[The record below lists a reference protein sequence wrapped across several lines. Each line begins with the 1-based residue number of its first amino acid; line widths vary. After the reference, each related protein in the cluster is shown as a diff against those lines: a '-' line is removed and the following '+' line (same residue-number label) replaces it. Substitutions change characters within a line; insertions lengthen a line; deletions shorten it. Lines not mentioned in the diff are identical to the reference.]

1 MSAIVVDDDD
11 FTRVLLT
18 RTLESAGHTSV
29 VAAADAATGMR
40 LADTHRPD
48 LAILDLDL
56 GPGPN
61 GIDLAHGLRRLNPT
75 IAIIILSSYQDPR
88 LVGSTRPMPLGA
100 IYVSKRSVA
109 DAHVLEQAVG
119 EVLVSP
125 LAERAA
131 PAPAAPGSRRL
142 SDNQVEIMRLV
153 AEGYSN
159 AEIARRRS
167 LDRARRSQGRRSPRQ
182 AARTGSRRARQRACS
197 HHPGVLRAHRIV
209 SSAQRLMST
218 TPTQE
223 HGLSLRETHRWA
235 LGDLVASNRVRH
247 GIGHRACHDHRR
259 WSRCQCTG
267 HLDVAHLV
275 LRRVGWWNCG
285 RCLHRVRQRHDFSPS
300 PSLPCAGV
308 DRGCFPRRHR
318 SRLRCCVLADS
329 SGTRT
334 RVVRAAAADDHR
346 LRPSRTLVLPC
357 RLPSFLM
364 HGTVTSPNA
373 NDSSKKPCPWRWR
386 TFINLRS

>member
-100 IYVSKRSVA
+100 NVSKRSVA

-167 LDRARRSQGRRSPRQ
+167 LTEPAVAKAVARLVKQLGLEAGAHDNVRVLITQ
-182 AARTGSRRARQRACS
+182 AYYELIGSS
-197 HHPGVLRAHRIV
+197 
-209 SSAQRLMST
+209 
-218 TPTQE
+218 
-223 HGLSLRETHRWA
+223 
-235 LGDLVASNRVRH
+235 RVR
-247 GIGHRACHDHRR
+247 RD
-259 WSRCQCTG
+259 
-267 HLDVAHLV
+267 
-275 LRRVGWWNCG
+275 
-285 RCLHRVRQRHDFSPS
+285 
-300 PSLPCAGV
+300 
-308 DRGCFPRRHR
+308 
-318 SRLRCCVLADS
+318 
-329 SGTRT
+329 
-334 RVVRAAAADDHR
+334 
-346 LRPSRTLVLPC
+346 
-357 RLPSFLM
+357 
-364 HGTVTSPNA
+364 
-373 NDSSKKPCPWRWR
+373 
-386 TFINLRS
+386 

>member
-29 VAAADAATGMR
+29 VAAADAASGMR

-109 DAHVLEQAVG
+109 DAHVLEEAVT
-119 EVLVSP
+119 EVLASP

-131 PAPAAPGSRRL
+131 PAPAAPGSRKL

-167 LDRARRSQGRRSPRQ
+167 LTEPAVAKAVARLVKQLGLEAGAHDNVRVLITQ
-182 AARTGSRRARQRACS
+182 AYYELIGSS
-197 HHPGVLRAHRIV
+197 
-209 SSAQRLMST
+209 
-218 TPTQE
+218 
-223 HGLSLRETHRWA
+223 
-235 LGDLVASNRVRH
+235 RVR
-247 GIGHRACHDHRR
+247 RD
-259 WSRCQCTG
+259 
-267 HLDVAHLV
+267 
-275 LRRVGWWNCG
+275 
-285 RCLHRVRQRHDFSPS
+285 
-300 PSLPCAGV
+300 
-308 DRGCFPRRHR
+308 
-318 SRLRCCVLADS
+318 
-329 SGTRT
+329 
-334 RVVRAAAADDHR
+334 
-346 LRPSRTLVLPC
+346 
-357 RLPSFLM
+357 
-364 HGTVTSPNA
+364 
-373 NDSSKKPCPWRWR
+373 
-386 TFINLRS
+386 